1 LDVRRTGNDS
11 PVPSDGRFSEL
22 LTAMKRAAA
31 ALRDHEIEFALAG
44 GLAVYARGGPET
56 EHDVDFLLRQ
66 PDAVRALE
74 VLENE
79 GFHCERPPEGW
90 LYKVY
95 DENDSLIDLIFA
107 PNGQPEAVGE
117 ILARA
122 DVLEVF
128 AITMKVMSVTDVLAS
143 KLLAMKEHV
152 VDYESVIQ
160 IARSCREQIDWD
172 VLRQRTGDHPFAKAF
187 FTLAEELDLVGSSG

>member
-1 LDVRRTGNDS
+1 
-11 PVPSDGRFSEL
+11 
-22 LTAMKRAAA
+22 MKLAAA
-31 ALRDHEIEFALAG
+31 ALRDHEVEFALAG

-107 PNGQPEAVGE
+107 PNGRPERVAA
-117 ILARA
+117 ILDRA
-122 DVLEVF
+122 TVLEVYAITMPVMTATDVLESKLRTLKEHE
-128 AITMKVMSVTDVLAS
+128 ASYDDVL
-143 KLLAMKEHV
+143 E
-152 VDYESVIQ
+152 
-160 IARSCREQIDWD
+160 IARTCREQIEWEA
-172 VLRQRTGDHPFAKAF
+172 LRASVDDSPYAKAF
-187 FTLAEELDLVGSSG
+187 FTLVDELNLTA